1 MSVAILR
8 NGDCF
13 IASIQSDLSDTEVV
27 ALRDDLIERV
37 GRFRALGIVVDVSA
51 LDVIDSFV
59 ARALRSIALTAKLR
73 GARTVIVGIQ
83 PDVAV
88 AIVQFRLNLEP
99 LRTALDLDEA
109 LALLELQP
117 ERKPA
122 DGR

>member
-8 NGDCF
+8 KGEYF
-13 IASIQSDLSDTEVV
+13 IASVQSDLSDTQVL

-37 GRFRALGIVVDVSA
+37 GRFRALGVIVDVSA

-59 ARALRSIALTAKLR
+59 ARALRSIALAAKLR

-99 LRTALDLDEA
+99 LRTALDLDEG
-109 LALLELQP
+109 LALLELPP
-117 ERKPA
+117 ERKHA
-122 DGR
+122 DGW

>member
-1 MSVAILR
+1 MSVAIVR
-8 NGDCF
+8 KGEYF
-13 IASIQSDLSDTEVV
+13 IASIQSDLSDTEVL

-59 ARALRSIALTAKLR
+59 ARALRSISLAAKLR

-88 AIVQFRLNLEP
+88 AIVEFRLNLEP

-109 LALLELQP
+109 RALLELRP